1 MKIKERDAYRLPVHR
16 ELVDV
21 TREVYVGFYQEKRKA
36 KTVDEKNQRNGLLS
50 YDALDTE
57 STLGEEAFQ
66 DSSMPSLEE
75 VAEETLLRE
84 RLHHCLGQ
92 LPEEERRLVESLYF
106 EGLTERQCAKNLGIS
121 QKAVNKRR
129 HKILAQLKKLLEN

>member
-1 MKIKERDAYRLPVHR
+1 MKMKERDAYRLPVHR

-36 KTVDEKNQRNGLLS
+36 KTIDEKNQRNGVLS

-57 STLGEEAFQ
+57 STLGEETFQ
-66 DSSMPSLEE
+66 DSSNPSLEE
-75 VAEETLLRE
+75 ATEEILLRE
-84 RLHHCLGQ
+84 RLHHCLSQ
-92 LPEEERRLVESLYF
+92 LPEEERWLVESLYF
-106 EGLTERQCAKNLGIS
+106 EGLTERQCAKTLGIS

-129 HKILAQLKKLLEN
+129 HKILTHLKKLLEN

>member
-36 KTVDEKNQRNGLLS
+36 KTVKEKDQRNAVFS
-50 YDALDTE
+50 YDALDTDE
-57 STLGEEAFQ
+57 TVGEEAFE
-66 DSSMPSLEE
+66 DFIGPKLDDVVEKRFLIEKLHLALARLSEPD
-75 VAEETLLRE
+75 RE
-84 RLHHCLGQ
+84 LI
-92 LPEEERRLVESLYF
+92 EALYF
-106 EGLTERQCAKNLGIS
+106 DGLSEPQYAKTLGIS

-129 HKILAQLKKLLEN
+129 HKILAHLKKFLEN